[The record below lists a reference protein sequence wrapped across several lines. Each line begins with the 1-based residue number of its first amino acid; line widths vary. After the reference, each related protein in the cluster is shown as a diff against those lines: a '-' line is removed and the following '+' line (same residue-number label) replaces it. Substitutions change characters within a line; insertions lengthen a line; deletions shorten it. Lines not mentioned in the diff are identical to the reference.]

1 VNDPRLTQW
10 ETLFERA
17 LVLIDDAQRL
27 GLPVQEWTFGGG
39 TVLMRRHHHRLS
51 KDVDIFINDP
61 QFIGY
66 LTPRLN
72 NVAESLTRDYI
83 EEHDYIKLIFP
94 EGEIDF
100 VAAPCITQAPTTREE
115 ILGRPFLVETS
126 AEIIAKKI
134 WHRGDS
140 FKGRDIF
147 DTAMVVERE
156 PAKLTQIAPILEGR
170 RDVILAR
177 IEKHGDSLREEFTAL
192 DVLDYRRSYDDCV
205 EIVRRVLAPINTK

>member
-1 VNDPRLTQW
+1 
-10 ETLFERA
+10 
-17 LVLIDDAQRL
+17 
-27 GLPVQEWTFGGG
+27 
-39 TVLMRRHHHRLS
+39 MRRHHHRLS

-61 QFIGY
+61 QFINY

-83 EEHDYIKLIFP
+83 EEHNYVKLIFP

-100 VAAPCITQAPTTREE
+100 VAAPTITTAPTTREE

-140 FKGRDIF
+140 FKGRDIL
-147 DTAMVVERE
+147 DTAMVAERE
-156 PAKLTQIAPILEGR
+156 PAELSQIAPILEGR

-192 DVLDYRRSYDDCV
+192 DVLDYRRSYDECV
-205 EIVRRVLAPINTK
+205 EIVRRVLASMTTK

>member
-1 VNDPRLTQW
+1 MNDPRLTQW

-17 LVLIDDAQRL
+17 LVLIDDAQGL

-61 QFIGY
+61 QFINY

-83 EEHDYIKLIFP
+83 EEHNYVKLIFP

-100 VAAPCITQAPTTREE
+100 VAAPTITTAPTTREE

-140 FKGRDIF
+140 FKGRDIL
-147 DTAMVVERE
+147 DTAMVAERE
-156 PAKLTQIAPILEGR
+156 PAELSQIAPILEGR

-192 DVLDYRRSYDDCV
+192 DVLDYRRSYDECV
-205 EIVRRVLAPINTK
+205 EIVRRVLASMTTK